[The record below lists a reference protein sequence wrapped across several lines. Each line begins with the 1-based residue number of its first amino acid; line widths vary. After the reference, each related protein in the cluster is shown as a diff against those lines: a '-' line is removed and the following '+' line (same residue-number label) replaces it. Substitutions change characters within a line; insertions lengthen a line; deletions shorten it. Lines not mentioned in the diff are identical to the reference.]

1 MLTKKITFI
10 KNPLFSGEPEL
21 IDFHIRQKKNTNIV
35 WLKKKPNKKNK
46 HVQVRVLP

>member
-10 KNPLFSGEPEL
+10 KNPLFLGEPEL
-21 IDFHIRQKKNTNIV
+21 ICFHIRQKKNTNIV
-35 WLKKKPNKKNK
+35 WFKKNNNKKKK